1 MSPPTLQT
9 TEGKDPYKY
18 NTTQTTQYDMSPP
31 TLQTTVGKDPYTYN
45 TTQNKQ
51 HNTT

>member
-9 TEGKDPYKY
+9 IGGKDTYKY
-18 NTTQTTQYDMSPP
+18 NTTQTTQYDINSP
-31 TLQTTVGKDPYTYN
+31 TLQTTGAKTHTC
-45 TTQNKQ
+45 TTQHKQ